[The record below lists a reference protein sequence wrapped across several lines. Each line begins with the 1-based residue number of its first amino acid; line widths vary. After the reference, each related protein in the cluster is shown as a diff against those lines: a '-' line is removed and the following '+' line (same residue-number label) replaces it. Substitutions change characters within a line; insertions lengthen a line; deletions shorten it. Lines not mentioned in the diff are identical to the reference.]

1 MPEGVEKT
9 LNKIITLILILFIL
23 NVTLACAV
31 DDTTALTQLNER
43 LERNKAEIIKA
54 INDANTN
61 SRNATGTQIDNNF
74 GVLDKR
80 IQEFFKDSK
89 RDLAIVLVGAFI
101 VGFALSQLIRIS
113 IERRK
118 RGNLI
123 KKAIELDTFVITTEK
138 EAMRLNKIV
147 AELKAMEKKYT
158 EQLKALKPKK
168 GNPIVSFLVWCFV
181 FLLGMVMMWLLIVQF
196 KVI

>member
-1 MPEGVEKT
+1 MP

-23 NVTLACAV
+23 NVTFAYAV

>member
-1 MPEGVEKT
+1 M
-9 LNKIITLILILFIL
+9 
-23 NVTLACAV
+23 
-31 DDTTALTQLNER
+31 TQLNER